1 MYKESL
7 VKDESGFNAT
17 AGTAKGTQSV
27 DVIKNWLVSEIG
39 ELLSVDARDLSV
51 HEPLGNYGLSSM
63 TGVILSG
70 NIEEWLDIKLDPVVA
85 WDYPTI
91 ELLAGYLAEEVKC
104 QRLAAFSGSEE
115 FGTTTGTKSR

>member
-7 VKDESGFNAT
+7 VKDESAFNAA
-17 AGTAKGTQSV
+17 AGAAKGTLSA
-27 DVIKNWLVSEIG
+27 DDIKSWLVSEIG

-51 HEPLGNYGLSSM
+51 YEPLGNYGLSSM

-70 NIEEWLDIKLDPVVA
+70 NIEEWLGIKLDPAVA

-91 ELLAGYLAEEVKC
+91 ALLSGYLAEEVKS
-104 QRLAAFSGSEE
+104 QSLAA
-115 FGTTTGTKSR
+115 